1 MSERKL
7 GHHVGG
13 KKTDWCDMR
22 RRKDKYGG
30 ERGECCFCLQE
41 QTCLAFFS
49 FSVAVSEN
57 VVRPASAKCP
67 RLTGINRMHVHL
79 WYFSWSRAP
88 CASFLKAAICLGP
101 LSSQDLWLFWMAMA
115 PWRRTLCASSTSEHW
130 LKNGLSGWM
139 PRWAANFPGKE
150 YIQPSVQH
158 QSGWH
163 V

>member
-1 MSERKL
+1 MLEEKKQIDVTWEEGRTSM
-7 GHHVGG
+7 VGKEG
-13 KKTDWCDMR
+13 NVASVCRNRPVWH
-22 RRKDKYGG
+22 
-30 ERGECCFCLQE
+30 F
-41 QTCLAFFS
+41 LAFLWL
-49 FSVAVSEN
+49 SVKMLYVLLQ
-57 VVRPASAKCP
+57 AKCP

-88 CASFLKAAICLGP
+88 CASFLKAAICIGP